1 VRGKPSVHKQQKDEF
16 GVVPTWNDVVEH
28 TLDSTHR
35 RWGDRLLV
43 PGSTP
48 LDVSK
53 TSPRVLLELRR
64 VGFTAVDR
72 SDWEGFMLRMLSL
85 TDELDR

>member
-1 VRGKPSVHKQQKDEF
+1 MPSVHELQKAVF
-16 GVVPTWNDVVEH
+16 GVAPTWNDVVEH
-28 TLDSTHR
+28 TLNSTHR
-35 RWGDRLLV
+35 GWGDRLLV
-43 PGSTP
+43 PMSTP

-72 SDWEGFMLRMLSL
+72 SDWEGFMLRMHSL